1 MPYNITKPSDIL
13 YYQISKR
20 LMFLSPLMRLLQP
33 FLTKHKNFRLK
44 TDVAPSS
51 VRTSTFALLSDFQH
65 QPDMERLLAS
75 YYVRLFCTNNL

>member
-1 MPYNITKPSDIL
+1 
-13 YYQISKR
+13 
-20 LMFLSPLMRLLQP
+20 MFLSLLMRLLQP

-65 QPDMERLLAS
+65 QPDTERPLVS
-75 YYVRLFCTNNL
+75 YYVQLFCVNSL